1 MTDQH
6 FECPSIFVPRIFK
19 SVRQRKI
26 RDVFTALQLGDI
38 ETIDLH
44 LGKDF
49 QRAYIYFKQWY
60 PTPEAEAI
68 KARFLEGEEIKII
81 YDDPWFWKCKLN
93 LNKKTASRCR
103 KEAYVSKYNSS
114 NQILA
119 LKRKMSEE
127 RAVFKSSLEDKDR
140 ELDLLREVILSF
152 QGDNAL
158 VWRKFIQQKKAKQL
172 NKENNLV
179 SKLNKNI

>member
-1 MTDQH
+1 MTDSH
-6 FECPSIFVPRIFK
+6 FACPSLFVPRIFK
-19 SVRQRKI
+19 SVRERKVHN
-26 RDVFTALQLGDI
+26 VFAALQLGDI

-93 LNKKTASRCR
+93 LNKKTASR
-103 KEAYVSKYNSS
+103 KYPYVSKYNSS
-114 NQILA
+114 NQIIA

-127 RAVFKSSLEDKDR
+127 RANFKSILDGKDR
-140 ELDLLREVILSF
+140 ELDLLREVILAF
-152 QGDNAL
+152 KGDDGL
-158 VWRKFIQQKKAKQL
+158 LWRKKMQQRKAEQL
-172 NKENNLV
+172 NKEKNLV
-179 SKLNKNI
+179 NKLNNNV